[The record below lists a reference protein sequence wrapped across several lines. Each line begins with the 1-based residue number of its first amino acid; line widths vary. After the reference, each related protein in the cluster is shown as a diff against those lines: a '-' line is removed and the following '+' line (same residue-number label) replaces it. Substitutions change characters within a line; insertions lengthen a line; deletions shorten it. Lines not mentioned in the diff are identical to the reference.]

1 MSIITYPLD
10 IIEYEAK
17 DAETY
22 LCSRTSGVFA
32 STGHFDASITGA
44 REVTISSGLAW
55 IKNAD
60 FKGKSV
66 LNDAAVP
73 ISIPIA
79 DGVLDRVDRIVL
91 QFSKTAN
98 ATSIVLKSGTPSAAA
113 VAPAIV
119 QTETVYELGLYT
131 VSVPAGS
138 TTILASHVTDTRMD
152 ETVCGLMRDGVTGI
166 PTATLQAQVEA
177 LIADLREQISNAAAG
192 IISPSQIGAMGIGA
206 DNGAVGTKYTTT
218 IEPDTADNA
227 ASIIRIKENATGN
240 TRVLIAANTDVINTG
255 NEVSQIVLRDGTNVG
270 KINIQCN
277 TAGAKGIRITDG
289 NNVERIKLLYTT
301 TNDTCRFQ
309 INDASGNDITRQVI
323 GAAPALS
330 APSGGTVNLTLADN
344 TEYRFTSAVTSLT
357 LTFPSGNFDCWLK
370 FTTGSSISVNFPANA
385 TYLGGA
391 PTFEASKTY
400 EMSIKDG
407 SVICAE
413 VEGSL
418 LA

>member
-66 LNDAAVP
+66 LNDTAVP

-166 PTATLQAQVEA
+166 PTAELQAQVEA
-177 LIADLREQISNAAAG
+177 LIGDLQEQIRNAAQG
-192 IISPSQIGAMGIGA
+192 IISPAAIGAMGIGA
-206 DNGAVGTKYTTT
+206 DNGAVGTKYTTS
-218 IEPDTADNA
+218 IEPDTADNT

-240 TRVLIAANTDVINTG
+240 TRVLIAANTDVNTG
-255 NEVSQIVLRDGTNVG
+255 EVSQIVLRDGTNVG

-277 TAGAKGIRITDG
+277 TAGAKGIRITDS
-289 NNVERIKLLYTT
+289 NNVERIKLLHTT
-301 TNDTCRFQ
+301 TDDTCRFQ
-309 INDASGNDITRQVI
+309 INDASGNDVTLQTI
-323 GAAPALS
+323 GAQPKRMSFTDVSVPDS
-330 APSGGTVNLTLADN
+330 AWVDDSYDQYTDFPYQAQVECAG
-344 TEYRFTSAVTSLT
+344 VTSDMFAEVVLN
-357 LTFPSGNFDCWLK
+357 PSDAISGNYAPICV
-370 FTTGSSISVNFPANA
+370 TGSGVVWLYAKTIPTAATTIRSIV
-385 TYLGGA
+385 
-391 PTFEASKTY
+391 
-400 EMSIKDG
+400 
-407 SVICAE
+407 VWR
-413 VEGSL
+413 
-418 LA
+418 

>member
-66 LNDAAVP
+66 LNDADVP

-138 TTILASHVTDTRMD
+138 TTILASNVTDTRMD

-166 PTATLQAQVEA
+166 PTAELQAQVEA
-177 LIADLREQISNAAAG
+177 LIADLREQISNVAAG

-206 DNGAVGTKYTTT
+206 DNGAVGTKYTIS
-218 IEPDTADNA
+218 IEPDTADKKTSSIKIIDNTSSKVRAAIAVNKDSNNA
-227 ASIIRIKENATGN
+227 ENETSQLVLRNSSVNGRVSIQSNDIGKKGLRIIDENGV
-240 TRVLIAANTDVINTG
+240 TRVDISHNTNG
-255 NEVSQIVLRDGTNVG
+255 
-270 KINIQCN
+270 
-277 TAGAKGIRITDG
+277 
-289 NNVERIKLLYTT
+289 
-301 TNDTCRFQ
+301 DTCEFH
-309 INDASGNDITRQVI
+309 INDASGNDVTLETI
-323 GAAPALS
+323 GAQERFLCGRNKTIATSAWASDTTYTEYPYRASVALPPITALS
-330 APSGGTVNLTLADN
+330 FVEIVFSPADA
-344 TEYRFTSAVTSLT
+344 T
-357 LTFPSGNFDCWLK
+357 SGNFAPVCD
-370 FTTGSSISVNFPANA
+370 
-385 TYLGGA
+385 TYNGGIYVYA
-391 PTFEASKTY
+391 KAVPDAAITIPT
-400 EMSIKDG
+400 II
-407 SVICAE
+407 VWR
-413 VEGSL
+413 
-418 LA
+418 

>member
-66 LNDAAVP
+66 LNDADVP
-73 ISIPIA
+73 ISIPTA

-166 PTATLQAQVEA
+166 PTAELQAQVEA
-177 LIADLREQISNAAAG
+177 LIADLREQISNVAAG

-206 DNGAVGTKYTTT
+206 DNGAVGAKYTIS
-218 IEPDTADNA
+218 IEPDTADKKTSSIKIIDNTSGKVRAAIAINEDPKNA
-227 ASIIRIKENATGN
+227 ENETSQLVLRNSSVNGRISIQSNDIGKKGLRIIDENGV
-240 TRVLIAANTDVINTG
+240 TRVDISHNTNG
-255 NEVSQIVLRDGTNVG
+255 
-270 KINIQCN
+270 
-277 TAGAKGIRITDG
+277 
-289 NNVERIKLLYTT
+289 
-301 TNDTCRFQ
+301 DTCEFH
-309 INDASGNDITRQVI
+309 INDASGNDVTLETI
-323 GAAPALS
+323 GAQ
-330 APSGGTVNLTLADN
+330 
-344 TEYRFTSAVTSLT
+344 ERFLCGRNKTIATSAWASDTTYTDYPYRAAVACADVTANMFAEVVLSPT
-357 LTFPSGNFDCWLK
+357 DATSGNFAPVCD
-370 FTTGSSISVNFPANA
+370 
-385 TYLGGA
+385 TYNGGIYIYA
-391 PTFEASKTY
+391 KAVPDAVITIPT
-400 EMSIKDG
+400 I
-407 SVICAE
+407 IIWR
-413 VEGSL
+413 
-418 LA
+418 

>member
-66 LNDAAVP
+66 LNDADVP

-138 TTILASHVTDTRMD
+138 TTILASNVTDTRMD

-166 PTATLQAQVEA
+166 PTAELQAQVEA
-177 LIADLREQISNAAAG
+177 LIADLREQISNVAAG

-206 DNGAVGTKYTTT
+206 DNGAVGTKYTVTV
-218 IEPDTADNA
+218 EPDTADNA

-240 TRVLIAANTDVINTG
+240 TRVLIAANTAENN

-270 KINIQCN
+270 KVNIQCN
-277 TAGAKGIRITDG
+277 TSGAKGIRITDD
-289 NNVERIKLLYTT
+289 NNVERIKLHYTT
-301 TNDTCRFQ
+301 TDDMCLFEIKDEN
-309 INDASGNDITRQVI
+309 GNDVTLETI
-323 GAAPALS
+323 GAQERFLCGRNKTIATSAWASDTTYTEYPYRASFALPSITALS
-330 APSGGTVNLTLADN
+330 FVEIVFSPADA
-344 TEYRFTSAVTSLT
+344 T
-357 LTFPSGNFDCWLK
+357 SGNFAPVCD
-370 FTTGSSISVNFPANA
+370 
-385 TYLGGA
+385 TYNGGVYIYA
-391 PTFEASKTY
+391 KAVPDAAITIPT
-400 EMSIKDG
+400 I
-407 SVICAE
+407 IIWR
-413 VEGSL
+413 
-418 LA
+418 

>member
-66 LNDAAVP
+66 LNDADVP
-73 ISIPIA
+73 ISIPNA

-166 PTATLQAQVEA
+166 PTAELQAQVEA
-177 LIADLREQISNAAAG
+177 LIADLREQISNVAAG

-206 DNGAVGTKYTTT
+206 DNGAVGTKYTVT

-240 TRVLIAANTDVINTG
+240 TRVLIAANTAENN
-255 NEVSQIVLRDGTNVG
+255 NEVSQIALRDSTNVG

-277 TAGAKGIRITDG
+277 TTGAKGIRITDANG
-289 NNVERIKLLYTT
+289 VERVKLHHTT
-301 TNDTCRFQ
+301 VGDECVFQ
-309 INDASGNDITRQVI
+309 INDADGNDITLYTI
-323 GAAPALS
+323 GAQERFLCGRNKTIATSAWASDATYADYPYRASFTLPTITALS
-330 APSGGTVNLTLADN
+330 FVEIVFSPADA
-344 TEYRFTSAVTSLT
+344 T
-357 LTFPSGNFDCWLK
+357 SGNFAPVCD
-370 FTTGSSISVNFPANA
+370 
-385 TYLGGA
+385 TYAGGVYLYA
-391 PTFEASKTY
+391 KAVPDAAITIPT
-400 EMSIKDG
+400 II
-407 SVICAE
+407 VWR
-413 VEGSL
+413 
-418 LA
+418 

>member
-1 MSIITYPLD
+1 M
-10 IIEYEAK
+10 
-17 DAETY
+17 
-22 LCSRTSGVFA
+22 
-32 STGHFDASITGA
+32 
-44 REVTISSGLAW
+44 
-55 IKNAD
+55 
-60 FKGKSV
+60 

-206 DNGAVGTKYTTT
+206 ANGAVGTKYTVS
-218 IEPDTADNA
+218 IEPDTADNT

-240 TRVLIAANTDVINTG
+240 TRVLIAVNTADGN

-289 NNVERIKLLYTT
+289 NNVERIKLHHTT
-301 TNDTCRFQ
+301 TGDKCIFE
-309 INDASGNDITRQVI
+309 IKDASGNDITRQVI

>member
-66 LNDAAVP
+66 LNDTAVP

-166 PTATLQAQVEA
+166 PTAELQAQVEA

-218 IEPDTADNA
+218 IEPDTADKA

-240 TRVLIAANTDVINTG
+240 TRVLIAANTDVNTG
-255 NEVSQIVLRDGTNVG
+255 EVSQIVLRDGTNVG

-301 TNDTCRFQ
+301 TDDTCRFQ
-309 INDASGNDITRQVI
+309 INDASGNDVTLQTI
-323 GAAPALS
+323 GAQA
-330 APSGGTVNLTLADN
+330 T
-344 TEYRFTSAVTSLT
+344 R
-357 LTFPSGNFDCWLK
+357 LTFTDLAVPVSAWEDDAYDQYADFPYQAQVACAGVTADMFAEVVLNPADAISGNYAPICVTGAGIVWLYAK
-370 FTTGSSISVNFPANA
+370 AIPSAAITIRSIVAWR
-385 TYLGGA
+385 
-391 PTFEASKTY
+391 
-400 EMSIKDG
+400 
-407 SVICAE
+407 
-413 VEGSL
+413 
-418 LA
+418 